1 MQQLTG
7 KGSAAG
13 GSIAAFHLAAS
24 IHQPQVIHLLGNGG
38 TLSQNLLAKLLEG
51 HLSLCLIS
59 GFQLIKPFLLYG
71 RLQQGNRTFQL
82 RDFTFKRSNRS
93 A

>member
-1 MQQLTG
+1 MQQLAG
-7 KGSAAG
+7 ESSAAG
-13 GSIAAFHLAAS
+13 GSIAAFHLAAG

-51 HLSLCLIS
+51 HLRLCLIS
-59 GFQLIKPFLLYG
+59 GFQLVNPFLLYR

-82 RDFTFKRSNRS
+82 RDFIFKCINRS
-93 A
+93 F